1 MRTLIWR
8 FLLLSV
14 LIVVLCVHLG
24 LIVWTLIRFTQIEH
38 WSPGIRFDG
47 NEISETTG
55 LVISSTSN
63 LWEGSWPH
71 LVQVRKEGVVTGGQ
85 VDAGS
90 PAEQA
95 GLNPGDRITTI
106 NGIDINSNPNAYF
119 QTRLRSKPGDRINL
133 IWLRDGQTHSGSLEL
148 KEQNHIRYGIEVNG
162 QVLEMG
168 VEAMVWFQRG
178 PFLIY
183 PLVLLCL
190 GTWMGFRSRYN
201 KISFQ
206 CSVFFLVTALS
217 ISPVFH
223 PMIAG
228 WPGWMLTLSIFTVT
242 TSFILEVLLVFVL
255 LSAFPVGTAFGT
267 WMRRH
272 AVVLFIPLFVWTS
285 CMLVNVL
292 NQTYGWEIR
301 TVQMISTI
309 VESVPVSIP
318 AILVVIIA
326 GSLLITQRSVARRQQ
341 RKRLHIIEAG
351 LVSTLVLAPLWAVI
365 QPGTLLVSWD
375 YAPLQGAALPM
386 LVWLLDHI
394 VHTGL
399 QCVLPLSFIYAIE
412 AHRVF
417 GLRFVFGR
425 VLRYLVDALGVYLLL
440 GLVMVFVL
448 YEYISSWRV
457 GVETSHLILVCALAG
472 LLLILIGGWTWIKA
486 PVIRFLDRHLFKNE
500 FENRQR
506 LFRFVRTLTRFRDR
520 DALLSNTGKKLLEG
534 LNLSYIGVYYRKE
547 ENDQLSVLW
556 YDVNE
561 GPGVSIEK
569 DLGFFTRA
577 TPKIEE
583 TLKILAPG
591 LTVVEY
597 DDQATTPGYMV
608 EAGFDLIVVIR
619 GESSVRGC
627 IAMGAKFSEEPFSIE
642 EKEHLLVLAAELELA
657 LTNIEMANSLS
668 RQAVGMKRLSRRL
681 IDIQESERRRL
692 AQDLHDDTGQAL
704 TALKISLA
712 LTRSELAG
720 VSKHTEEQ
728 LDDAVELTDDTLKKL
743 RSIAHGLR
751 PPSLD
756 TVGLN
761 AALEE
766 LCRSFAHHTRVSV
779 DYNGVESPESSKA
792 VDICLYRVLQEGL
805 TNSVKHGQ
813 STQIKVDLDLDI
825 EGIKLSIIDNG
836 KGFDSNTAFT
846 YSDDSGIGLLD
857 MRERLESFDGNLAV
871 SSQLGDG
878 TRLTASVPLAMT

>member
-1 MRTLIWR
+1 MKTLIWR
-8 FLLLSV
+8 FFTLSI
-14 LIVVLCVHLG
+14 LVVALCVHLG

-38 WSPGIRFDG
+38 WSPGIQFVG
-47 NEISETTG
+47 NEIAQTKG
-55 LVISSTSN
+55 LVTGSISN

-71 LVQVRKEGVVTGGQ
+71 LAQVRKEGGLIVSQ
-85 VDAGS
+85 IDSGS
-90 PAEQA
+90 PAKLS
-95 GLNPGDRITTI
+95 GLNPGDKITII
-106 NGIDINSNPNAYF
+106 NGIEINSNPNAYF
-119 QTRLRSKPGDRINL
+119 QARLRSKPGDKIDL
-133 IWLRDGQTHSGSLEL
+133 TWIRDGQTRSGSLVL
-148 KEQNHIRYGIEVNG
+148 QDNNQIRYDTEVNG
-162 QVLEMG
+162 QVLELG
-168 VEAMVWFQRG
+168 VGAMVWFQRG

-183 PLVLLCL
+183 PMVLLCL
-190 GTWMGFRSRYN
+190 GMWMGFRSRYN

-206 CSVFFLVTALS
+206 CALLFLVTALS
-217 ISPVFH
+217 LSPAFL

-228 WPGWMLTLSIFTVT
+228 WPNWVLTLSIFTVT
-242 TSFILEVLLVFVL
+242 TSFFVKTILVFVI
-255 LSAFPVGTAFGT
+255 LSVFPVGTAFGT

-272 AVVLFIPLFVWTS
+272 AVVIFIPLFVWTS
-285 CMLVNVL
+285 CSLVNYL
-292 NQTYGWEIR
+292 YLTYGWDTQ
-301 TVQMISTI
+301 TVRMISAI
-309 VESVPVSIP
+309 VEAVPVSIP
-318 AILVVIIA
+318 VILVVIIA
-326 GSLLITQRSVARRQQ
+326 GSLLVTQHSVARRQH
-341 RKRLHIIEAG
+341 RKRLHVIEAG
-351 LVSTLVLAPLWAVI
+351 LLSALVLAPLWAII

-375 YAPLQGAALPM
+375 LVPVQGATLPV
-386 LVWLLDHI
+386 LVWLLDRM

-399 QCVLPLSFIYAIE
+399 QCVLPLSFVYAIV

-448 YEYISSWRV
+448 YEYISSWQV
-457 GVETSHLILVCALAG
+457 GVATSHLILVCALAG

-486 PVIRFLDRHLFKNE
+486 PVMRFLDRHLFKNE

-547 ENDQLSVLW
+547 ENDPLSVLW
-556 YDVNE
+556 YEVNE
-561 GPGVSIEK
+561 GPGLSIEK
-569 DLGFFTRA
+569 DLGFFDRA

-583 TLKILAPG
+583 TVGILAPG

-597 DDQATTPGYMV
+597 DDQAATSGYMV

-627 IAMGAKFSEEPFSIE
+627 IAMGAKLSEEPFSIE

-657 LTNIEMANSLS
+657 LTNIEMAISLS
-668 RQAVGMKRLSRRL
+668 RQADGMKRLSRRL

-712 LTRSELAG
+712 ITRSELAG

-728 LDDAVELTDDTLKKL
+728 LNDAVELTDDTLKKL

-766 LCRSFAHHTRVSV
+766 LCRNFAHHTRVSV
-779 DYNGVESPESSKA
+779 DYRGVESPESSKA

-813 STQIKVDLDLDI
+813 STQIMVNLELNS
-825 EGIKLSIIDNG
+825 EGIRLSIIDNG
-836 KGFDSNTAFT
+836 KGFDSKTAFT
-846 YSDDSGIGLLD
+846 YSEDSGIGLLD

-871 SSQLGDG
+871 SSQPGYG
-878 TRLTASVPLAMT
+878 TRLTASVPLEMT

>member
-1 MRTLIWR
+1 MKTLIWR

-24 LIVWTLIRFTQIEH
+24 LIVWTLIRFSHIEH

-47 NEISETTG
+47 NEITQTSA
-55 LVISSTSN
+55 LVNSSISN

-71 LVQVRKEGVVTGGQ
+71 LVQVRKEGVVTVGH

-90 PAEQA
+90 PAEQV
-95 GLNPGDRITTI
+95 GLNPGDRIATI
-106 NGIDINSNPNAYF
+106 NGIEINSNPNAYF
-119 QTRLRSKPGDRINL
+119 QTRLQSKPGDSINL
-133 IWLRDGQTHSGSLEL
+133 IWLRDGQTHTGSLEL
-148 KEQNHIRYGIEVNG
+148 KEQTLTRYDIEVNG
-162 QVLEMG
+162 QELEMG
-168 VEAMVWFQRG
+168 IEAMVWFQRG
-178 PFLIY
+178 PFLIF

-201 KISFQ
+201 KIAFQ
-206 CSVFFLVTALS
+206 CALLFLITALS
-217 ISPVFH
+217 VSPAFH

-228 WPGWMLTLSIFTVT
+228 WPDWVLTLSIFTVT
-242 TSFILEVLLVFVL
+242 TSFFLETLLVFII
-255 LSAFPVGTAFGT
+255 LSVFPVVTAFGT

-272 AVVLFIPLFVWTS
+272 AVVLFTPLFAWTS
-285 CMLVNVL
+285 CSLVNHL
-292 NQTYGWEIR
+292 DKTYGWDSQ
-301 TVQMISTI
+301 TVRMISSI
-309 VESVPVSIP
+309 VEAVPVPIP
-318 AILVVIIA
+318 VILVVIIA
-326 GSLLITQRSVARRQQ
+326 GSLLFTQQSVARRQQ
-341 RKRLHIIEAG
+341 RKRLHILEVG
-351 LVSTLVLAPLWAVI
+351 LVSTLVLAPLWAII
-365 QPGTLLVSWD
+365 QPGTLLASWNLV
-375 YAPLQGAALPM
+375 PVQGAALPVI
-386 LVWLLDHI
+386 VWLLDRI

-399 QCVLPLSFIYAIE
+399 QCVLPLSFVYAIV

-448 YEYISSWRV
+448 YEYISSWQE
-457 GVETSHLILVCALAG
+457 GVETSDLILVCALAG

-486 PVIRFLDRHLFKNE
+486 PVMRFLDRHLFKNE

-547 ENDQLSVLW
+547 ENDPLSVLW

-561 GPGVSIEK
+561 GPGLSIEK

-583 TLKILAPG
+583 TLGILAPG

-627 IAMGAKFSEEPFSIE
+627 IAMGAKLTEEPFSIE
-642 EKEHLLVLAAELELA
+642 EKEQLLVLAAELELA
-657 LTNIEMANSLS
+657 LTNIEMAISLS
-668 RQAVGMKRLSRRL
+668 RQADGMKRLSRRL

-728 LDDAVELTDDTLKKL
+728 LNDAVELTDDTLKKL

-813 STQIKVDLDLDI
+813 STQIKVDLKVES

-857 MRERLESFDGNLAV
+857 MRERLESFDGNLEVA
-871 SSQLGDG
+871 SQPGDG
-878 TRLTASVPLAMT
+878 TRLTASVPLEMT

>member
-47 NEISETTG
+47 NKTTQTTG
-55 LVISSTSN
+55 LANSSISN

-71 LVQVRKEGVVTGGQ
+71 LVQVRKEGGVIVGQ
-85 VDAGS
+85 VNADS
-90 PAEQA
+90 PADHA
-95 GLNPGDRITTI
+95 GLYPGDKITTI
-106 NGIDINSNPNAYF
+106 NGIEINSNPNAYF
-119 QTRLRSKPGDRINL
+119 QTRLRSRPGDRINL
-133 IWLRDGQTHSGSLEL
+133 IWIRDGQTHSGSLEL
-148 KEQNHIRYGIEVNG
+148 NEHDRTRYGVEVNG

-183 PLVLLCL
+183 PLLLLCL

-201 KISFQ
+201 KIAFQ
-206 CSVFFLVTALS
+206 CALLFLITALAV
-217 ISPVFH
+217 SPAFH
-223 PMIAG
+223 PMISG
-228 WPGWMLTLSIFTVT
+228 WPNWVLNLSIFTVT
-242 TSFILEVLLVFVL
+242 MSFFLQTILVFII
-255 LSAFPVGTAFGT
+255 LSVFPVVTAFGT

-285 CMLVNVL
+285 CSLVNHL
-292 NQTYGWEIR
+292 DQTYGWDIQ
-301 TVQMISTI
+301 TVRMISAL
-309 VESVPVSIP
+309 VETVPVPVP
-318 AILVVIIA
+318 AIVVAIIA
-326 GSLLITQRSVARRQQ
+326 GSLLFTQQSVARRQQ
-341 RKRLHIIEAG
+341 RKRLHILEVG
-351 LVSTLVLAPLWAVI
+351 LLSTLVLAPLWAVI
-365 QPGTLLVSWD
+365 QPGTLLASWD
-375 YAPLQGAALPM
+375 LVPVQGAALPV
-386 LVWLLDHI
+386 LIWLFDRI

-399 QCVLPLSFIYAIE
+399 QCVLPLSFVYAIV

-417 GLRFVFGR
+417 GLRVVFGR

-448 YEYISSWRV
+448 YEYISSWQV
-457 GVETSHLILVCALAG
+457 GVETSRLILVCALAG
-472 LLLILIGGWTWIKA
+472 LLLILIGGWSWIKA
-486 PVIRFLDRHLFKNE
+486 PVMRFLDRHLFKNE

-534 LNLSYIGVYYRKE
+534 LNLSYIGVYYRQE
-547 ENDQLSVLW
+547 ENDPLSVLW

-561 GPGVSIEK
+561 GPGLNVEK
-569 DLGFFTRA
+569 NLGFFTKA

-583 TLKILAPG
+583 TLVLLAPG

-597 DDQATTPGYMV
+597 DDQIATSGFMV

-627 IAMGAKFSEEPFSIE
+627 IAMGAKLSEEPFSIE
-642 EKEHLLVLAAELELA
+642 EKEHLLVLVAELELA

-668 RQAVGMKRLSRRL
+668 RQAEGMKRLSRRL

-704 TALKISLA
+704 TALKISLE

-720 VSKHTEEQ
+720 VSRHTEEQ

-766 LCRSFAHHTRVSV
+766 LCRNFAHHTRVSV
-779 DYNGVESPESSKA
+779 DYSGVESPESSKA

-805 TNSVKHGQ
+805 TNSVKHGR
-813 STQIKVDLDLDI
+813 STQINVDLELDS

-836 KGFDSNTAFT
+836 TGFNSNAAFT
-846 YSDDSGIGLLD
+846 YRDDSGIGLID
-857 MRERLESFDGNLAV
+857 MRERLESFDGSLAV
-871 SSQLGDG
+871 SSQPGDG
-878 TRLTASVPLAMT
+878 TRLTASVPLEMT